1 MWVRR
6 LLKERTLKDDPTAER
21 RFVWLGGK
29 PVCESVGKRTR
40 LILPGHTSD
49 EAVTLPN
56 QQAQWL
62 DNLIRQST
70 PHNNPSHPYPLLREV
85 KTTFPDT
92 VKDFETFLG
101 TTSWK
106 KVRNAGLLLV

>member
-1 MWVRR
+1 GLTLDVREWFDHSVPKPQVSSMWVRR

-21 RFVWLGGK
+21 RFVWLGRK
-29 PVCESVGKRTR
+29 TR

-70 PHNNPSHPYPLLREV
+70 PHNNPSRRYPVLREV

-92 VKDFETFLG
+92 VKDFETFL
-101 TTSWK
+101 
-106 KVRNAGLLLV
+106 